1 MKEYFRSI
9 RILPLKLKSRFT
21 ITPESFTQRRAGSRG
36 SCGAGQKRGEA
47 VEAEVKA
54 APAAPKKSKASID
67 IMVDD

>member
-1 MKEYFRSI
+1 MKEYFRSHPDFAAKI
-9 RILPLKLKSRFT
+9 EKQVYDNAGKLYAKTRRF
-21 ITPESFTQRRAGSRG
+21 PRQLR
-36 SCGAGQKRGEA
+36 AGQKRGEA